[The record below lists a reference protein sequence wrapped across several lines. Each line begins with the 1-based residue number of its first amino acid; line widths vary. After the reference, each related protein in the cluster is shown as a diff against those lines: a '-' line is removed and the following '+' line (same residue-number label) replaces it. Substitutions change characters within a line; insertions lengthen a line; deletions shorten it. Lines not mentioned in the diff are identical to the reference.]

1 MKYIMTFENYQT
13 YSDYEMG
20 RSKWGSPE
28 ELKDDAIIS
37 LKKMLPTSD
46 EKWIDEVEDLSNEK
60 KGIKF
65 QVKIG
70 KDLVHMFKVGSARG
84 YWEYYLNKKKT
95 DERKLQD
102 HFDKTLMSPLDAF
115 MKYARGYDFYA
126 GYIDDGG
133 QYQRAIANN
142 KAITDMFNNLSS
154 SDKKK
159 AVKMLNKEFDKDDV
173 EKIFKA

>member
-13 YSDYEMG
+13 YDDYKKG
-20 RSKWGSPE
+20 RSRWGSPE

-37 LKKMLPTSD
+37 LKRMLPTFD
-46 EKWIDEVEDLSNEK
+46 EKWIDVVKDQSDDK

-65 QVKIG
+65 EFKVG
-70 KDLVHMFKVGSARG
+70 KDLVHMFKVGGTRG
-84 YWEYYLNKKKT
+84 SWEYYLNKKKT

-102 HFDKTLMSPLDAF
+102 HFDKTLMSSIDAF

-126 GYIDDGG
+126 AYIDDGG
-133 QYQRAIANN
+133 QYRRAVANN
-142 KAITDMFNNLSS
+142 KTIEDMFGELSP

-159 AVKMLNKEFDKDDV
+159 AVKMLNKEFDKDNV
-173 EKIFKA
+173 EKVFK